1 MIKVKFI
8 PKYFPIIL
16 LPLYWLWFLLYYIF
30 GSLIYLIMIIFS
42 PFKTRENI
50 IDFYKKK
57 STSLDRNL
65 KLDKQEE
72 EKEEDKKDQEKEDE
86 LDIRY

>member
-1 MIKVKFI
+1 MITIKFV
-8 PKYFPIIL
+8 PKYFPVIL
-16 LPLYWLWFLLYYIF
+16 LPLYWIWYLLYYIF

-42 PFKTRENI
+42 PLKTKENI
-50 IDFYKKK
+50 IDFYTKK

-72 EKEEDKKDQEKEDE
+72 EVEEDTQDQEEEDG